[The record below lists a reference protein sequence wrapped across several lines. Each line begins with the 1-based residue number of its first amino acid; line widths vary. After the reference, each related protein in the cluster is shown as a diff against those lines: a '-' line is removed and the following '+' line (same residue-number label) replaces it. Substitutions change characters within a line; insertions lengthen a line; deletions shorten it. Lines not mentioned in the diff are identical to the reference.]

1 MSLIPVFKIGLW
13 NAWIFMVLF
22 SAATMVPLLIDKEKI
37 KKRTAGEPTLSEL
50 SKTAKI
56 VFVITHIMI
65 MPFTFVYSIFLPL
78 KLGTLWF
85 YAGLPICLL
94 ALVMG
99 LMFGI
104 SFATAPLGE
113 PISKGIYAILR
124 HPGYFGFFLVCVG
137 IGIACASWVFLLCAL
152 VWIVSWHFGVVEEER
167 VLLEKYGDAYREYMK
182 RTPRWIGIPKSSPV
196 STDWT
201 R

>member
-13 NAWIFMVLF
+13 YAWIFMGF
-22 SAATMVPLLIDKEKI
+22 FFAATTLLPLLIDKEKME
-37 KKRTAGEPTLSEL
+37 KRVEGEPTWSEL

-113 PISKGIYAILR
+113 PLSKGVYAISR
-124 HPGYFGFFLVCVG
+124 HPAYFGAFLGFVG
-137 IGIACASWVFLLCAL
+137 IGIVCASWIYLLYAAVFMILMRF
-152 VWIVSWHFGVVEEER
+152 SVEAEER
-167 VLLEKYGDAYREYMK
+167 FCLDKYGDAYQEYMN
-182 RTPRWIGIPKSSPV
+182 RTPRWIGIPKSGA
-196 STDWT
+196 W

>member
-13 NAWIFMVLF
+13 NAWIVMAIF
-22 SAATMVPLLIDKEKI
+22 SAATNLLPLLIDKEK
-37 KKRTAGEPTLSEL
+37 KMGKRVEGEPTLSEL

-65 MPFTFVYSIFLPL
+65 IPLTLIYSIFLPL

-104 SFATAPLGE
+104 SFATAPLGK
-113 PISKGIYAILR
+113 PISKGIFAISR
-124 HPGYFGFFLVCVG
+124 HPGYLSFFLVCVG

-152 VWIVSWHFGVVEEER
+152 VWIVTWHFGVVEEER
-167 VLLEKYGDAYREYMK
+167 VLLEKYGDAYQEYMN
-182 RTPRWIGIPKSSPV
+182 RTPRWIGIPKSGA
-196 STDWT
+196 W